1 MTLNGLNGQFTLN
14 FHYYELTLRVII
26 YLFTVESVYI
36 HMTSGDV
43 GSGAADS
50 DLQNTWNLRKK
61 RRTLHRCYIVGTL
74 TNKANIS
81 I

>member
-1 MTLNGLNGQFTLN
+1 MTN
-14 FHYYELTLRVII
+14 FHYDELYLRVII

-36 HMTSGDV
+36 HTWPAEMC
-43 GSGAADS
+43 GSGVVDR
-50 DLQNTWNLRKK
+50 DPQKLLIFRK
-61 RRTLHRCYIVGTL
+61 RYVVGIL